1 MYIPPKVA
9 RRNLLQ
15 YAEGIGG
22 KQMYLRMN
30 KALRDAHLH
39 TEESLNRDQL
49 DSVIDKLAQQED
61 LSLDKMKIKKLIDEK
76 ERRRQ
81 VYVKMAAESEDDEL
95 YGGISSGVGGIG
107 GEVGGSRRYDYR
119 KMSAGPQN
127 IGHTAGTAPISSIA
141 RLRNSSSA
149 KTPAKG
155 FSNTKNFGPK
165 SSAVKQGPVS
175 SISHIKR

>member
-1 MYIPPKVA
+1 MFIPPKVA

-39 TEESLNRDQL
+39 NEESLNRDQL

-61 LSLDKMKIKKLIDEK
+61 VSLDKMKIKQLIDEK

-81 VYVKMAAESEDDEL
+81 VYIKMAIESESDEFDR
-95 YGGISSGVGGIG
+95 GSADIGGIG
-107 GEVGGSRRYDYR
+107 GGVGGSKRYDYR
-119 KMSAGPQN
+119 KMPAGPQN
-127 IGHTAGTAPISSIA
+127 IGHTAGSAPISSIA
-141 RLRNSSSA
+141 RIKNNSNLKAPGKGSSHA
-149 KTPAKG
+149 
-155 FSNTKNFGPK
+155 KNFGPK
-165 SSAVKQGPVS
+165 SSAIKQGPVS